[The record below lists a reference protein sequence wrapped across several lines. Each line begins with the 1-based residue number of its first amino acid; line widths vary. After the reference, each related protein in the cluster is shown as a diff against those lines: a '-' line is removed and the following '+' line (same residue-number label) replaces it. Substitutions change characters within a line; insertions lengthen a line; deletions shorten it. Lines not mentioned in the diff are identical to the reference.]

1 MSNHSEGELGSCSV
15 DFDLSSLNLDFF
27 VSWRESHACQVL
39 SLRFRSPSSCRTRVT
54 EQQVAVRQAEA
65 RARRQNRRTGA
76 TTTGSGRSGGALGYK
91 VATKQAVP
99 PQSSNESNGAF
110 GDRLYQT
117 PILGVTRR
125 AARRVR

>member
-65 RARRQNRRTGA
+65 RARRQNRRTA
-76 TTTGSGRSGGALGYK
+76 KALRVHRLARPPQAVVALG
-91 VATKQAVP
+91 
-99 PQSSNESNGAF
+99 E
-110 GDRLYQT
+110 R
-117 PILGVTRR
+117 
-125 AARRVR
+125 